1 MQRFFTATYGPSDW
15 RRLLADP
22 SRQWRATKSA
32 YELAV
37 AWEAARHTERGVPP
51 EVCAVLDT
59 IEDFRGARLLAG
71 FPEHQVTLEGGG
83 HASQTDLWALVDAPV
98 GVTSVAIEAKAGE
111 GFDKLVPDWLAGVP
125 SKSGKPARL
134 RQFCDILCIEEG
146 QAHTC
151 RYQLLHRTVAAILEA
166 HRFRLQRALLF
177 IQSFIPDPEAFN
189 DYAVFAQQL
198 GAAIQE
204 NTVTLVGTRSGVDLY
219 LGWLTSQPTDDRRLR
234 DAL

>member
-1 MQRFFTATYGPSDW
+1 MQRLFTATYGPSDW

-37 AWEAARHTERGVPP
+37 AWEAARHTERGIPP
-51 EVCAVLDT
+51 EMCAVLDT
-59 IEDFRGARLLAG
+59 TGDFRGARLLAG

-125 SKSGKPARL
+125 PKSGKPARL
-134 RQFCDILCIEEG
+134 RQLCDILCIEEK

-151 RYQLLHRTVAAILEA
+151 RYQLLHRTAAAILEA

-177 IQSFIPDPEAFN
+177 IQSFIPDLDAFN
-189 DYAVFAQQL
+189 DYTVFAQQL
-198 GAAIQE
+198 GAAVQE

-219 LGWLTSQPTDDRRLR
+219 LGWLTSQPADDHCLR
-234 DAL
+234 NAL